1 MLVSDLSI
9 LQNVEL
15 YILLFFVYSFLG
27 WFMESI
33 GGIFV
38 VKKYVNRGFLIGPY
52 CPVYGTGVVLITLL
66 LNNSTDN
73 CISLFIN
80 VMVICGVLEYLTG
93 YLMEKIF
100 KARWWDYSDNRF
112 NINGRVCLETLV
124 PFSIMGTL
132 FLYVINPIL
141 INLFVSAP
149 DILIHII
156 TWVLFFII
164 IIDTIFSLIIMNAF
178 KNVTYNKKE
187 DNTEE
192 ISKRN
197 QEIAEYAFM
206 KLESEVRHRSRKLKL
221 KTLRKVRCR
230 RNRIKSAVIKVL
242 KELSDRLE
250 IEKKKSQD
258 RINLIQE
265 KISTLDDEF
274 KKAKEIFKSKN
285 IFNKRL
291 LNAFPNVQLI
301 KKNKKK

>member
-221 KTLRKVRCR
+221 KTLRKVRYR
-230 RNRIKSAVIKVL
+230 RNRIKSVVIKEL

-265 KISTLDDEF
+265 KISALDDEF

-291 LNAFPNVQLI
+291 INAFPNVQLI

>member
-15 YILLFFVYSFLG
+15 YILLFYVYSFLG

-221 KTLRKVRCR
+221 KTLRKVRYR
-230 RNRIKSAVIKVL
+230 RNRIKSTVIKEL

>member
-221 KTLRKVRCR
+221 KTLRKVRYR
-230 RNRIKSAVIKVL
+230 RNRIKSTVIKEL

-291 LNAFPNVQLI
+291 INAFPNVQLI

>member
-52 CPVYGTGVVLITLL
+52 CRVYGTGVVLITLL

-221 KTLRKVRCR
+221 KTLRKVRYR
-230 RNRIKSAVIKVL
+230 RNRIKSTVIKEL

-285 IFNKRL
+285 IFNKRI

>member
-100 KARWWDYSDNRF
+100 KARWWDNSDNRF

-156 TWVLFFII
+156 TWVFFFII

-221 KTLRKVRCR
+221 KTLRKVRYR
-230 RNRIKSAVIKVL
+230 RNRIKSAVIKEL

>member
-221 KTLRKVRCR
+221 KTLRKVRYR
-230 RNRIKSAVIKVL
+230 RNRIKSAVIKEL

>member
-230 RNRIKSAVIKVL
+230 RNRIKSAVIKEL

>member
-1 MLVSDLSI
+1 MTIYEIILMFIFYSI
-9 LQNVEL
+9 
-15 YILLFFVYSFLG
+15 FG
-27 WFMESI
+27 WSI
-33 GGIFV
+33 EV
-38 VKKYVNRGFLIGPY
+38 VCSLITEKKFVNRGFLIGPY

-221 KTLRKVRCR
+221 KTLRKVRYR
-230 RNRIKSAVIKVL
+230 RNRIKSTVIKEL

>member
-100 KARWWDYSDNRF
+100 KARWWEYSDNRF

-221 KTLRKVRCR
+221 KTLRKVRYR
-230 RNRIKSAVIKVL
+230 RNRIKSAVIKEL

>member
-221 KTLRKVRCR
+221 KTLRKVRYR
-230 RNRIKSAVIKVL
+230 RNRIKSVVIKEL

>member
-38 VKKYVNRGFLIGPY
+38 VKKYINRGFLIGPY

-80 VMVICGVLEYLTG
+80 VMVICGALEYLTG

-100 KARWWDYSDNRF
+100 KARWWDYSDKRF

-221 KTLRKVRCR
+221 KTLRKVRYR
-230 RNRIKSAVIKVL
+230 RNRIKSVVIKEL

>member
-221 KTLRKVRCR
+221 KTLRKVRYR
-230 RNRIKSAVIKVL
+230 RNRIKSTVIKEL

-285 IFNKRL
+285 IFNKRI
-291 LNAFPNVQLI
+291 LNAFPNVQ
-301 KKNKKK
+301 

>member
-221 KTLRKVRCR
+221 KTLRKVRYR
-230 RNRIKSAVIKVL
+230 RNRIKSAVIKEL
-242 KELSDRLE
+242 KELSDRLD

>member
-221 KTLRKVRCR
+221 KTLRKVRYR
-230 RNRIKSAVIKVL
+230 RNRIKSTVIKEL

-285 IFNKRL
+285 IFNKRI

>member
-221 KTLRKVRCR
+221 KTLRKVRYR
-230 RNRIKSAVIKVL
+230 RNRIKSVVIKEL

-291 LNAFPNVQLI
+291 INAFPNVQLI

>member
-38 VKKYVNRGFLIGPY
+38 VKKYINRGFLIGPY

-73 CISLFIN
+73 YISLFIN
-80 VMVICGVLEYLTG
+80 VMVICGVVEYLTG

-100 KARWWDYSDNRF
+100 KARWWDYSDKRF

-221 KTLRKVRCR
+221 KTLRKVRYR
-230 RNRIKSAVIKVL
+230 RNRIKSAVIKEL
-242 KELSDRLE
+242 KDLSNRLE
-250 IEKKKSQD
+250 IEKKKSQE

>member
-73 CISLFIN
+73 FISLFIN

-221 KTLRKVRCR
+221 KTLRKVRDR
-230 RNRIKSAVIKVL
+230 RNRIKSTVIKEL

>member
-38 VKKYVNRGFLIGPY
+38 VKKYINRGFLIGPY

-100 KARWWDYSDNRF
+100 KARWWDYSEKRF

-221 KTLRKVRCR
+221 KTLRKVRYR
-230 RNRIKSAVIKVL
+230 RNRIKSVVIKEL

>member
-38 VKKYVNRGFLIGPY
+38 VKKYINRGFLIGPY

-93 YLMEKIF
+93 YLMEKNF
-100 KARWWDYSDNRF
+100 NARWWDYSEKRF

-221 KTLRKVRCR
+221 KTLRKVRYR
-230 RNRIKSAVIKVL
+230 RNRIKSAVIKEL

>member
-38 VKKYVNRGFLIGPY
+38 VKKYVNRGFLIGPH

-230 RNRIKSAVIKVL
+230 RNRIKSAVIKEL

-291 LNAFPNVQLI
+291 INAFPNVQLI

>member
-221 KTLRKVRCR
+221 KTLRKVRYR
-230 RNRIKSAVIKVL
+230 RNRIKSTVIKEL

>member
-206 KLESEVRHRSRKLKL
+206 KFESEVRHRSRKLKL
-221 KTLRKVRCR
+221 KTLRKVRYR
-230 RNRIKSAVIKVL
+230 RNRIKSAVIKEL

>member
-221 KTLRKVRCR
+221 KTLRKVRYR
-230 RNRIKSAVIKVL
+230 RNRIKSAVIKEL

-291 LNAFPNVQLI
+291 LKAFPNVQLI

>member
-221 KTLRKVRCR
+221 KTLRKVRYR
-230 RNRIKSAVIKVL
+230 RNRIKSAVIKEL

-301 KKNKKK
+301 KKNR

>member
-221 KTLRKVRCR
+221 KTLRKVRYR
-230 RNRIKSAVIKVL
+230 RNRIKSAVIKEL

-265 KISTLDDEF
+265 KISTLNDEF

>member
-221 KTLRKVRCR
+221 KTLRKVRYR
-230 RNRIKSAVIKVL
+230 RNRIKSAVIKEL

-291 LNAFPNVQLI
+291 LNAFSNVQLI

>member
-221 KTLRKVRCR
+221 KTLRKVRDR
-230 RNRIKSAVIKVL
+230 RNRIKSTVIKEL

>member
-15 YILLFFVYSFLG
+15 YILLFYVYSFLG

-221 KTLRKVRCR
+221 KTLRKVRYR
-230 RNRIKSAVIKVL
+230 RNRIKSTVIKEL

-285 IFNKRL
+285 IFNKRI

>member
-221 KTLRKVRCR
+221 KTLRKVRDR
-230 RNRIKSAVIKVL
+230 RNRIKSTVIKEL

-285 IFNKRL
+285 IFNKRI